1 MDGKILKLR
10 IDWSELDLLG
20 HVNNIAISR
29 YFQAARI
36 HYMDQVDLK
45 VFPGME
51 TGPILAAAKVDFL
64 RQLHFPGNV
73 TVHTRCGGIR
83 HTSLTLLYDLLDD
96 AGTLC
101 ARSEEVIVHFDF
113 RKQTPIPITDEIRR
127 AIAEAEGTSTADL
140 G

>member
-1 MDGKILKLR
+1 MVPSCGGSIR
-10 IDWSELDLLG
+10 CG
-20 HVNNIAISR
+20 AGVR
-29 YFQAARI
+29 
-36 HYMDQVDLK
+36 VD
-45 VFPGME
+45 VVAFAG
-51 TGPILAAAKVDFL
+51 AAAKVDFL

-73 TVHTRCGGIR
+73 TIHTRCGGIR

-113 RKQTPIPITDEIRR
+113 RKQTPIPMTDEIRR
-127 AIAEAEGTSTADL
+127 AIAEAEGKSAADL

>member
-1 MDGKILKLR
+1 MDGKTLKLR

-20 HVNNIAISR
+20 HVNNVAISR

-36 HYMDQVDLK
+36 HYMEPVGLK

-51 TGPILAAAKVDFL
+51 RGPILAAAKVDFL

-73 TVHTRCGGIR
+73 TIRTRCGGIR
-83 HTSLTLLYDLLDD
+83 NTSLTLLHDLLDD

-113 RKQTPIPITDEIRR
+113 RKQTPIPMTDEIRR
-127 AIAEAEGTSTADL
+127 AIAAAESASAADL

>member
-10 IDWSELDLLG
+10 IDWSEMDLLG

-36 HYMDQVDLK
+36 HYMDQVGLK

-51 TGPILAAAKVDFL
+51 TGPILAAGKVDFL
-64 RQLHFPGNV
+64 RQLHFPGHI
-73 TVHTRCGGIR
+73 TIHTRCGSIR
-83 HTSLTLLYDLLDD
+83 NTSLTLLYELLDE
-96 AGTLC
+96 AGQLC

-113 RKQTPIPITDEIRR
+113 RQQIPIRLTDEIRQ
-127 AIAEAEGTSTADL
+127 AIAAAEAGADP
-140 G
+140 GIG